1 MKESRKDMDRKT
13 GSYPFGFVSRLR
25 VAVFAVFAVVASGLF
40 AASPKYVFYFIGDG
54 MGTAHRQLADEY
66 SRVIGR
72 GALVMDT
79 FKSRALVATHSAN
92 SAVTD
97 SAAAGTALACGV
109 KTKNGMLG
117 VDVSTNP
124 VYSCAWA
131 AKQRGMK
138 VGIISTVMTTHA
150 TPGAFYAHQPNRGLS
165 YEIAIELAHSGFEF
179 FGGGGLDSKYKDP
192 KAKSFHKYGHAY
204 RYAESKGYRVVRT
217 LKDFEQLKRG
227 DGKVLTRFTD
237 SQLPCEIEVRE
248 PRKTPSLKQLVL
260 KAVEMLDGPEGFFIM
275 AEGGRVDWAS
285 HANDPAS
292 LMHEVLALDD
302 AVKVALEFCD
312 RHPEETLIIVTA
324 DHETGGLALER
335 NAQSLAVDAGVLTN
349 QTCSVGK
356 FSSIV
361 RKRLAKNPDLDF
373 KEVEPLITE
382 CFGLKFSGDASRDK
396 MVLSAGE
403 IERLKRNF
411 EIDRA
416 TSKAKISENTGYMD
430 RKMYIFAKAVKECI
444 DARAGVKWSTG
455 SHTGAKVLCTA
466 KGCGEGDFTGEL
478 DNTDIAKKLKAL
490 LSSGARAAGK

>member
-1 MKESRKDMDRKT
+1 
-13 GSYPFGFVSRLR
+13 
-25 VAVFAVFAVVASGLF
+25 
-40 AASPKYVFYFIGDG
+40 
-54 MGTAHRQLADEY
+54 
-66 SRVIGR
+66 
-72 GALVMDT
+72 MDT

-292 LMHEVLALDD
+292 LMHEILALDD
-302 AVKVALEFCD
+302 AVKVALEFGA
-312 RHPEETLIIVTA
+312 RHPGETLILVTA
-324 DHETGGLALER
+324 DHETGGLELAR
-335 NAQSLAVDAGVLTN
+335 DGGRPAVDAGVLTN
-349 QTCSVGK
+349 QVCSVGQ
-356 FSSIV
+356 FSSLV
-361 RKRLAKNPDLDF
+361 RKRLEKDPELEF
-373 KEVEPLITE
+373 GEIEPLIAE
-382 CFGLKFSGDASRDK
+382 NFGLKFSGDAAADK
-396 MVLSAGE
+396 MVLAADE
-403 IERLKRNF
+403 IERLKQQL
-411 EIDRA
+411 EVDRA
-416 TSKAKISENTGYMD
+416 TSKKKVTEDNGYMA
-430 RKMYIFAKAVKECI
+430 RKRYVFAKAVKECI
-444 DARAGVKWSTG
+444 DVRTGVKWNSPG
-455 SHTGAKVLCTA
+455 HTGAKVLCTA